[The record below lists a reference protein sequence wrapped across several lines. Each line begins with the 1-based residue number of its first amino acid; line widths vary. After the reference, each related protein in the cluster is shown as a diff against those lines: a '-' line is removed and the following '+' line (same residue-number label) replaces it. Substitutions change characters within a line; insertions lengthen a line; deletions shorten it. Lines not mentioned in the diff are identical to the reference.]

1 MPDRKETLK
10 TEQPNDH
17 DSNRLLI
24 HMCAYRRRKP
34 GVVSGLEKHHH
45 CKNVSFSRRNSELTW
60 RLKLLLKE
68 PKKKKASK
76 SSLSRTRECFK
87 RSNAQKENAHTML
100 FNPMLFDYNAKCAET
115 YLSQCSSVSACF
127 QASTPPETPCSS
139 TVQCPL
145 LTFINQFSRIAVNLG
160 PWRRVNGLM
169 P

>member
-68 PKKKKASK
+68 PKKKKLQNHHFLGHENASRDQMPRKKMLILCFSTPCYSITMPNAPKHTCPNALPYPPASK
-76 SSLSRTRECFK
+76 PRHRQK
-87 RSNAQKENAHTML
+87 HPAHPQSNAH
-100 FNPMLFDYNAKCAET
+100 
-115 YLSQCSSVSACF
+115 S
-127 QASTPPETPCSS
+127 
-139 TVQCPL
+139 
-145 LTFINQFSRIAVNLG
+145 
-160 PWRRVNGLM
+160 
-169 P
+169 